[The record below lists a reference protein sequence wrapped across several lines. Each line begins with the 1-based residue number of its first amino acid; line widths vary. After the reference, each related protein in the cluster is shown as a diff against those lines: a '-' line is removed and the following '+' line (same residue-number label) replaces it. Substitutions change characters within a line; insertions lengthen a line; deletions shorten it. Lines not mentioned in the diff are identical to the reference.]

1 MILNY
6 SMESLLSLSICLDF
20 LKPVCGLVLLFYFVL
35 SKVPIRYNGRQKAC
49 GQPRVWHVFGSNR
62 SDREGI
68 PSPPCPSWGA
78 PGQSRPVQLLSRQ
91 PPRVLQ
97 PRGSASRMSWRENQR
112 RQPVEAGPFHHTVPW
127 RSHLLVCRQCSVR
140 VHAESSPRAI
150 PRHGFC
156 RGLCCGPIAQL
167 HPVRSPGLL
176 PRDVWIASRVW
187 LRIESAINISA
198 HSLHRQSAPSLSG
211 EYL

>member
-91 PPRVLQ
+91 PPPVLQ
-97 PRGSASRMSWRENQR
+97 PRGSASRMSWRENQH
-112 RQPVEAGPFHHTVPW
+112 RQPVEAGPFQPHSPLEVPPPGVSTVFCSGPRRVLSVGDPTARILSW
-127 RSHLLVCRQCSVR
+127 SVLRSYRPAASS
-140 VHAESSPRAI
+140 AEPRA
-150 PRHGFC
+150 PAKRRLDRFPC
-156 RGLCCGPIAQL
+156 LA
-167 HPVRSPGLL
+167 
-176 PRDVWIASRVW
+176 ANRV
-187 LRIESAINISA
+187 S
-198 HSLHRQSAPSLSG
+198 H
-211 EYL
+211 